1 MSSLRAWLST
11 GLLSGFHTICP
22 HILLCNR
29 SAIISRSTGSSRN
42 TDVGFV
48 YLGMEGV
55 YVTKE
60 TRVRCE
66 EVRVQR
72 YHLMA
77 GLPLTSSQLV
87 LAFVLREGR
96 GKEEGG
102 TKEGGGEG

>member
-1 MSSLRAWLST
+1 M
-11 GLLSGFHTICP
+11 CP
-22 HILLCNR
+22 HILLCNK
-29 SAIISRSTGSSRN
+29 SAIISMSTRSSRY

-60 TRVRCE
+60 TRVRRE

-72 YHLMA
+72 YHLMS

-96 GKEEGG
+96 GKEGG
-102 TKEGGGEG
+102 TKEGGWEG